1 MAEVLYT
8 HAVKKVHPNDALFG
22 GEKPFPLIPACEHF
36 AGSEKLILKALSLQ
50 DPNTPNAP
58 GPVFD
63 ITCDCE
69 DGAASGQERDHAEM
83 IVRVLNSEA
92 NVYKM
97 TGARVH
103 DYTHPAWK
111 QDIDIL
117 VGGCGRVL
125 SYITIPKCTS
135 LNQASEMIAYIQ
147 KAATFAGVERVIPV
161 HILIETH
168 GALNQ
173 VHEIAKLP
181 WIQVL
186 DFGLM
191 DFVSAHH
198 GAIPA
203 SAMRSPGQFEHRLL
217 ARAKAEVVSAALAN
231 GVVPAHNV
239 TLDLKN
245 VETTFNDAT
254 RARKEFGFMR
264 MWSIYPTQIQAI
276 VDAMKP
282 NFDEV
287 ADAANILLA
296 AQNADWGPI
305 QYAGEL
311 HDRATYRY
319 FWEVLQKAKLTN
331 VPISEESNRAFFS

>member
-1 MAEVLYT
+1 MATL
-8 HAVKKVHPNDALFG
+8 VHPSEALFG

-50 DPNTPNAP
+50 DTI

-69 DGAASGQERDHAEM
+69 DGAASGLEREHAEM
-83 IVRVLNSEA
+83 IVRVLNSDA
-92 NVYKM
+92 NQHKM
-97 TGARVH
+97 AGARIH

-111 QDIDIL
+111 LDIDIL
-117 VGGCGRVL
+117 VAGAGQVL
-125 SYITIPKCTS
+125 SYITIPKCTDIA
-135 LNQASEMIAYIQ
+135 QAKEMIAYIQ
-147 KAATFAGVERVIPV
+147 KVATFSGITRVIPV

-168 GALNQ
+168 GALYQ

-181 WIQVL
+181 WLQVL

-203 SAMRSPGQFEHRLL
+203 SAMRSPGQFEHHLL
-217 ARAKAEVVSAALAN
+217 ARAKTEVVAAALAN

-245 VETTFNDAT
+245 VETTLSDAT
-254 RARKEFGFMR
+254 RARNEFGFLR

-282 NFDEV
+282 NYDEV
-287 ADAANILLA
+287 IDAANILIA
-296 AQNADWGPI
+296 AQDMAWGPI

-331 VPISEESNRAFFS
+331 VTIPDEAQKRFF

>member
-1 MAEVLYT
+1 MA
-8 HAVKKVHPNDALFG
+8 VHPNDALFS

-50 DPNTPNAP
+50 DANNPNAA

-69 DGAASGQERDHAEM
+69 DGAASGQELEHAQM

-92 NVYKM
+92 NKHKM
-97 TGARVH
+97 AGVRIH
-103 DYTHPAWK
+103 DYTHASWR

-117 VGGCGRVL
+117 MAGAGNLL

-135 LNQASEMIAYIQ
+135 FTQAQEMIAYIQ
-147 KAATFAGVERVIPV
+147 KMAIFNGVSRVIPV

-168 GALNQ
+168 GALNA
-173 VHEIAKLP
+173 VHEIAALP

-245 VETTFNDAT
+245 VETTKSDAS
-254 RARKEFGFMR
+254 RARNEFGFMR

-287 ADAANILLA
+287 IDAANILLA
-296 AQNADWGPI
+296 AQAADWGPI

-331 VPISEESNRAFFS
+331 VAISAESNLAFFS

>member
-1 MAEVLYT
+1 MIET
-8 HAVKKVHPNDALFG
+8 TQKVHPNDALFS

-36 AGSEKLILKALSLQ
+36 AGSEKLILKALGLQ
-50 DPNTPNAP
+50 TSIGA
-58 GPVFD
+58 VFD

-69 DGAASGQERDHAEM
+69 DGAESGQEREHAQM
-83 IVRVLNSEA
+83 IVRVLTSEA
-92 NVYKM
+92 NIHKM
-97 TGARVH
+97 AGARIH

-117 VGGCGRVL
+117 VAGAGKVL

-135 LNQASEMIAYIQ
+135 LNQADEMIAYIQ
-147 KAATFAGVERVIPV
+147 KTATFAGINRVIPV

-181 WIQVL
+181 WVLVL

-245 VETTFNDAT
+245 VETTFNDAKF
-254 RARKEFGFMR
+254 ARNEFGFMR

-296 AQNADWGPI
+296 AQAANWGPI

-319 FWEVLQKAKLTN
+319 FWEILQKAKLTMTTI
-331 VPISEESNRAFFS
+331 PDEAIQAFFS

>member
-1 MAEVLYT
+1 MAKTLY
-8 HAVKKVHPNDALFG
+8 KNHPDDALFG

-36 AGSEKLILKALSLQ
+36 AGSEKLILKALALQ
-50 DPNTPNAP
+50 DSI

-69 DGAASGQERDHAEM
+69 DGAASGQERIHAEM
-83 IVRVLNSEA
+83 IVRVLNSNA
-92 NVYKM
+92 NVHKM
-97 TGARVH
+97 AGARIH
-103 DYTHPAWK
+103 DYTHIAWK

-117 VGGCGRVL
+117 VGGAGNLL

-135 LNQASEMIAYIQ
+135 LAQASEMINYIQ
-147 KAATFAGVERVIPV
+147 KTAIFHGLEENGKPREIPV

-168 GALNQ
+168 GALKQ
-173 VHEIAKLP
+173 VHEIAALP
-181 WIQVL
+181 WLQVL

-203 SAMRSPGQFEHRLL
+203 SAMRSPGQFEHKLL
-217 ARAKAEVVSAALAN
+217 ARAKAEVAAAALAN
-231 GVVPAHNV
+231 GIVPAHNV

-245 VETTFNDAT
+245 VETTLNDAA
-254 RARKEFGFMR
+254 RARNEFGFLR

-282 NFDEV
+282 NYDEV
-287 ADAANILLA
+287 EDAANILLL
-296 AQNADWGPI
+296 AQQADWGPI

-319 FWEVLQKAKLTN
+319 FWEILQKAKLTGVSLPEAAN
-331 VPISEESNRAFFS
+331 AAFFS

>member
-1 MAEVLYT
+1 MA
-8 HAVKKVHPNDALFG
+8 VHPNQALFG

-36 AGSEKLILKALSLQ
+36 AGSEKLILKALALQ
-50 DPNTPNAP
+50 DSIGA
-58 GPVFD
+58 VFD

-92 NVYKM
+92 NKYKM
-97 TGARVH
+97 AGARIH
-103 DYTHPAWK
+103 DYTHPSWK
-111 QDIDIL
+111 LDIDIF
-117 VGGCGRVL
+117 VSGAGKVL
-125 SYITIPKCTS
+125 SYITIPKCTEIS
-135 LNQASEMIAYIQ
+135 QAQEMIAYIQ
-147 KAATFAGVERVIPV
+147 KVATDNGIKREIPV

-173 VHEIAKLP
+173 VHDIAKLP
-181 WIQVL
+181 WLQVL

-191 DFVSAHH
+191 DFVSAHN

-203 SAMRSPGQFEHRLL
+203 SAMRSPGQFDHRLL

-245 VETTFNDAT
+245 VETTFSDAS
-254 RARKEFGFMR
+254 RARNEFGFMR

-287 ADAANILLA
+287 SDAANILLA
-296 AQNADWGPI
+296 AQAADWGPI

-319 FWEVLQKAKLTN
+319 FWEVLQKAKITG
-331 VPISEESNRAFFS
+331 VAISDEANLAFFS

>member
-1 MAEVLYT
+1 MA
-8 HAVKKVHPNDALFG
+8 VHPNQALFG
-22 GEKPFPLIPACEHF
+22 GEKPFPVIPACEHF

-50 DPNTPNAP
+50 DPANPNAA

-69 DGAASGQERDHAEM
+69 DGAASGQEQSHAEM
-83 IVRVLNSEA
+83 IVRILNSAA
-92 NVYKM
+92 NQHRM
-97 TGARVH
+97 AGARIH
-103 DYTHPAWK
+103 DYTHPHWK
-111 QDIDIL
+111 KDIDIL
-117 VGGCGRVL
+117 VGGAGHVL
-125 SYITIPKCTS
+125 SYLTIPKCTDIA
-135 LNQASEMIAYIQ
+135 QAREMIAYIQ
-147 KAATFAGVERVIPV
+147 QVARQHGIQREIPV
-161 HILIETH
+161 HLLIETH
-168 GALNQ
+168 GALRQ
-173 VHEIAKLP
+173 VHEIAQLP
-181 WIQVL
+181 WLQVL

-203 SAMRSPGQFEHRLL
+203 TAMRSPGQFDHHLL
-217 ARAKAEVVSAALAN
+217 ARAKSEVVSAALAN

-245 VETTFNDAT
+245 AEVTYSDAY
-254 RARKEFGFMR
+254 RARNEFGFMR

-287 ADAANILLA
+287 SDAANILLT
-296 AQNADWGPI
+296 AQAADWGPI

-319 FWEVLQKAKLTN
+319 FWEVLQKAKQTG
-331 VPISEESNRAFFS
+331 VAMPAEAEQAFF

>member
-1 MAEVLYT
+1 MSTTET
-8 HAVKKVHPNDALFG
+8 HALVHPSEALFS
-22 GEKPFPLIPACEHF
+22 GEKSFPVIPSCEHF
-36 AGSEKLILKALSLQ
+36 AGSEKLILKAMSLQ
-50 DPNTPNAP
+50 DTI

-69 DGAASGQERDHAEM
+69 DGAMAGQEREHAAM
-83 IVRVLNSEA
+83 IVRVLNNDA
-92 NVYKM
+92 NKHHM
-97 TGARVH
+97 AGARIH

-111 QDIDIL
+111 QDVDIL
-117 VGGCGRVL
+117 VGGAGKIL
-125 SYITIPKCTS
+125 SYITIPKCT
-135 LNQASEMIAYIQ
+135 NFVQASEMISYIQ
-147 KAATFAGVERVIPV
+147 QVAKEHGISRKIPI

-168 GALNQ
+168 GALKQ
-173 VHEIAKLP
+173 VHEIATLP
-181 WIQVL
+181 WLQVL

-191 DFVSAHH
+191 DFVSGHH

-203 SAMRSPGQFEHRLL
+203 SAMRSPGQFEHKLL
-217 ARAKAEVVSAALAN
+217 ARAKAEVVAAALAN

-245 VETTFNDAT
+245 VETTYADAF
-254 RARKEFGFMR
+254 RARNEFGFLR
-264 MWSIYPTQIQAI
+264 MWSIYPTQIEAI

-287 ADAANILLA
+287 QDGANILLV
-296 AQNADWGPI
+296 AQKADWGPI

-319 FWEVLQKAKLTN
+319 FWEILQKAKLTK
-331 VPISEESNRAFFS
+331 VAIPAEAVQAFFS

>member
-1 MAEVLYT
+1 MMA
-8 HAVKKVHPNDALFG
+8 VHPNEALFG
-22 GEKPFPLIPACEHF
+22 GEKPFSLIPACEHF
-36 AGSEKLILKALSLQ
+36 AGSEKLILKALGLQ
-50 DPNTPNAP
+50 DSIGA
-58 GPVFD
+58 VFD

-69 DGAASGQERDHAEM
+69 DGAASGQEREHAEM
-83 IVRVLNSEA
+83 IVRVLTSEA
-92 NVYKM
+92 NKHKM
-97 TGARVH
+97 AGARIH

-117 VGGCGRVL
+117 IAGAGNVL
-125 SYITIPKCTS
+125 SYITIPKCTDIS
-135 LNQASEMIAYIQ
+135 QAQEMIAYLQ
-147 KAATFAGVERVIPV
+147 KMATFNGIKRVIPV

-168 GALNQ
+168 GALRQ

-181 WIQVL
+181 WLQVL

-191 DFVSAHH
+191 DFVSAHN

-217 ARAKAEVVSAALAN
+217 ARAKAEVAAAALGN

-245 VETTFNDAT
+245 VETTYSDAS
-254 RARKEFGFMR
+254 RARNEFGFMR

-287 ADAANILLA
+287 MDAANILLTAQA
-296 AQNADWGPI
+296 AEWGPI

-319 FWEVLQKAKLTN
+319 FWEILQKAKLTG
-331 VPISEESNRAFFS
+331 VAMPDEATTAFFS

>member
-1 MAEVLYT
+1 MSNST
-8 HAVKKVHPNDALFG
+8 KPHPSEALFG

-36 AGSEKLILKALSLQ
+36 AGSEKLILKALGLQ
-50 DPNTPNAP
+50 DTI
-58 GPVFD
+58 GQVFD

-92 NVYKM
+92 NKYHM
-97 TGARVH
+97 AGARIH

-117 VGGCGRVL
+117 VGGAGNVL
-125 SYITIPKCTS
+125 SYITIPKCTDIS
-135 LNQASEMIAYIQ
+135 QAEEMIAYIQ
-147 KAATFAGVERVIPV
+147 KVAASHGISRVIPV

-181 WIQVL
+181 WLQVL

-203 SAMRSPGQFEHRLL
+203 SAMRSPGQFDHRLL
-217 ARAKAEVVSAALAN
+217 ARAKTEVVSAALAN

-245 VETTFNDAT
+245 VETTFNDAS
-254 RARKEFGFMR
+254 RARNEFGFMR

-282 NFDEV
+282 NYDEV

-296 AQNADWGPI
+296 AQAADWGPI

-319 FWEVLQKAKLTN
+319 FWEILQKAKLTN
-331 VPISEESNRAFFS
+331 VAISEEANLAFFN

>member
-1 MAEVLYT
+1 MAVTLQ
-8 HAVKKVHPNDALFG
+8 KKHPNEALFG

-50 DPNTPNAP
+50 DSI

-69 DGAASGQERDHAEM
+69 DGAAAGQERDHAEM
-83 IVRVLNSEA
+83 IVRVLNSDA
-92 NVYKM
+92 NKHKM
-97 TGARVH
+97 AGARIH

-111 QDIDIL
+111 LDIDIL
-117 VGGCGRVL
+117 VAGAGKVL

-135 LNQASEMIAYIQ
+135 IDQAREMIEYVQAVA
-147 KAATFAGVERVIPV
+147 KEHNVNRVIPI

-168 GALNQ
+168 GALKQ
-173 VHEIAKLP
+173 VHEIAALP
-181 WIQVL
+181 WLQVL

-217 ARAKAEVVSAALAN
+217 ARAKSEVVAAALAN

-245 VETTFNDAT
+245 VETTLSDAS
-254 RARKEFGFMR
+254 RARNEFGFMR

-287 ADAANILLA
+287 IDAANILLA
-296 AQNADWGPI
+296 AQQVEWGPI

-319 FWEVLQKAKLTN
+319 FWEVLQKARLTK
-331 VPISEESNRAFFS
+331 VEIPAAAVDAFFK

>member
-1 MAEVLYT
+1 MT
-8 HAVKKVHPNDALFG
+8 NPCKPHPSEALFG

-36 AGSEKLILKALSLQ
+36 AGSEKLILKALALQ
-50 DPNTPNAP
+50 DSI
-58 GPVFD
+58 GQVFD

-92 NVYKM
+92 NKYRM
-97 TGARVH
+97 AGARIH

-117 VGGCGRVL
+117 VGGAGKVL
-125 SYITIPKCTS
+125 SYITIPKCTDIS
-135 LNQASEMIAYIQ
+135 QAKEMITYLQ
-147 KAATFAGVERVIPV
+147 KVAASNGISRVIPV

-168 GALNQ
+168 AALNQ

-181 WIQVL
+181 WLQVL

-203 SAMRSPGQFEHRLL
+203 SAMRSPGQFDHRLL
-217 ARAKAEVVSAALAN
+217 ARAKTEVVSAALAN
-231 GVVPAHNV
+231 GLVPAHNV

-245 VETTFNDAT
+245 VETTQNDAS
-254 RARKEFGFMR
+254 RARNEFGFMR

-282 NFDEV
+282 NYDEV

-296 AQNADWGPI
+296 AQAADWGPI
-305 QYAGEL
+305 QYSGEL

-319 FWEVLQKAKLTN
+319 FWEILQKAKLTN
-331 VPISEESNRAFFS
+331 VTISEEANAAFFN

>member
-1 MAEVLYT
+1 MA
-8 HAVKKVHPNDALFG
+8 VHPSQALFS
-22 GEKPFPLIPACEHF
+22 GEKPFPVIPSCEHF
-36 AGSEKLILKALSLQ
+36 AGSEKLILKALALQ
-50 DPNTPNAP
+50 DSI

-69 DGAASGQERDHAEM
+69 DGAAAGQEREHAGM
-83 IVRVLNSEA
+83 IVRVLNSEVNKYRMA
-92 NVYKM
+92 
-97 TGARVH
+97 GARIH
-103 DYTHPAWK
+103 DYTHDGWR

-117 VGGCGRVL
+117 VAGAGQVL
-125 SYITIPKCTS
+125 SYITIPKCTDI
-135 LNQASEMIAYIQ
+135 NQASEMISYIQ
-147 KAATFAGVERVIPV
+147 AVAKANNISRKIPV
-161 HILIETH
+161 HLLIETH
-168 GALNQ
+168 GALKQ
-173 VHEIAKLP
+173 VHELAALP
-181 WIQVL
+181 WVQVL

-203 SAMRSPGQFEHRLL
+203 SAMRSPEQFEHKLL
-217 ARAKAEVVSAALAN
+217 ARAKTEVVAAALAN

-245 VETTFNDAT
+245 AETTYADAY
-254 RARKEFGFMR
+254 RARTEFGFMR

-287 ADAANILLA
+287 TDAANILLA
-296 AQNADWGPI
+296 AQAADWGPI
-305 QYAGEL
+305 QYEGEL

-319 FWEVLQKAKLTN
+319 FWEILQKAKLTN
-331 VPISEESNRAFFS
+331 VDIPSAAQQAFF